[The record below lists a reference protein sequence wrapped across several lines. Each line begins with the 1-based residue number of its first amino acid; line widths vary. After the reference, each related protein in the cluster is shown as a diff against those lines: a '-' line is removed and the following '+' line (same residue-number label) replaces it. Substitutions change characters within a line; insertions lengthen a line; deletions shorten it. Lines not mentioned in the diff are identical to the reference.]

1 MYKEGVSNDLIL
13 KFKLSSK
20 VYSLME
26 KEKNLLNI
34 NRLINLNKV
43 FHTYSFNNIYKILQ
57 KKNKIV
63 DLINKI

>member
-1 MYKEGVSNDLIL
+1 MILLLDLKCL
-13 KFKLSSK
+13 VK
-20 VYSLME
+20 YYCMME
-26 KEKNLLNI
+26 KEKNLLHI

-43 FHTYSFNNIYKILQ
+43 FHTYSYNNIYKILQ

>member
-1 MYKEGVSNDLIL
+1 
-13 KFKLSSK
+13 
-20 VYSLME
+20 ME
-26 KEKNLLNI
+26 KEKNLLKI